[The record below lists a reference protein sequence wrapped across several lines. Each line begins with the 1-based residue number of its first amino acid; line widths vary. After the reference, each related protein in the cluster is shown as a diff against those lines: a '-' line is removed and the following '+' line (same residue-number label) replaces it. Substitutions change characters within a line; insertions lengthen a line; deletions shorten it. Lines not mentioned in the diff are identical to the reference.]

1 MKISG
6 IVKSSLI
13 DYPGNVACVL
23 FAPGCNFNCFYCHNR
38 RLIVGAED
46 IDSTDN
52 IEEFLKKRAGF
63 LDAVVISGGEP
74 TLQPDLLE
82 YIRSIKAMGY
92 KVKLDTNGS
101 SPETVKELL
110 DEGLCDYFAV
120 DYKAPAK
127 RYEEICG
134 PDADAGSV
142 LATINLLLSRNADF
156 QVRTTVIP
164 QLVMDDLLKMAKELP
179 IVPRYVLNPYRKPDE
194 YLPCDQDRIDKKPY
208 SGTELKYLCEKVTA
222 IQPNA
227 VCTGH

>member
-38 RLIVGAED
+38 RLIEGSE
-46 IDSTDN
+46 N
-52 IEEFLKKRAGF
+52 IISPGYIQDFLKKRTGF

-74 TLQPDLLE
+74 TLQPDLSE

-101 SPETVKELL
+101 SPETVKKLL
-110 DEGLCDYFAV
+110 DEKLCDYYAV

-134 PDADAGSV
+134 PGADAGRV
-142 LATINLLLSRNADF
+142 LKTINLLLSRNADF

-164 QLVMDDLLKMAKELP
+164 QLQAEDLFSMAKELP
-179 IVPRYVLNPYRKPDE
+179 VVPGYVLNPYRKPDE
-194 YLPCDQDRIDKKPY
+194 YLPRDEDRVSKKPY
-208 SGTELKYLCEKVTA
+208 SGTELKYLCKKVTTF
-222 IQPNA
+222 QPNA
-227 VCTGH
+227 LCAGH